1 MDTRY
6 PRHKKLHHPKADARH
21 RKKYKK
27 HKHNP
32 CPHKPRQLDF
42 TTDLQGVF
50 FKHLGRKRHNHWA
63 MRVHWSEVN
72 TDSDGFPMII
82 LRYEVEID
90 ESADGIDWFLSSRH
104 MLSAKDDFDTNHADH
119 LRVFHI
125 HGRLAYRYR
134 VRAIS
139 ANCKAVWSGYYVL
152 GTPDDTPPA
161 PHDVEIHRASHGIRL
176 RWHADVDVEDDE
188 IFNQDIAYFVA
199 ELWNNPDFGPSLD
212 FTALASNDTF
222 TTSAH
227 GMSDGDT
234 VMLQGTVG
242 GPTLPNGVRPWR
254 MYHVD
259 VQSSTT
265 FKLVFAESG
274 TPVNL
279 TTNGDGVVHIGLVRK
294 ARHVHKHHH
303 RFRIDPDDYD
313 EDVKFYGR
321 VRSHSDHRSK
331 SAWIPATAPD
341 GNDDPDATPTGR
353 RPLWH
358 RHGGMTFTIPGRVQQ
373 KLYAVPHRMEDDYII
388 RRVTAAANIA
398 GSGGPTRFDIKVNAG
413 THVFDLITGNEV
425 TLAGGDH
432 DASSKQ
438 VVNAVLSRGDHIRVH
453 CTDVGS
459 SPPRDVTVHVVADR
473 LAPREL
479 SAVDSGGGGGQTLIL
494 LAARGRSQ
502 TTSNLYNID
511 PALASETSIGAIG
524 FAMTALVQD
533 PTTGVVYGATSNNSA
548 SDPKSLVMIDP
559 LTGGG
564 TLVAAFSA
572 GEPMTGFAI
581 SSTGIAYGV
590 QAASGT
596 GFLRVIDLSDGTET
610 DLGAGP
616 GVAAGLAFDDNDVL
630 WAVFNGDAG
639 TVDTTTGTYTT
650 IYNPSFTGDVQGVAF
665 VDGLLWILAKDGT
678 TGGELYTLDITDGST
693 IDIGAFATTN
703 LDALAW
709 VFA

>member
-6 PRHKKLHHPKADARH
+6 PHHKKLHHPKADARH
-21 RKKYKK
+21 RKKYRR

-32 CPHKPRQLDF
+32 CPHGPRQLDSA
-42 TTDLQGVF
+42 TELQGSF
-50 FKHLGRKRHNHWA
+50 FKHPGRKRHNHWNA
-63 MRVHWSEVN
+63 KFRWTEVN
-72 TDSDGFPMII
+72 VDSDGFPLII
-82 LRYEVEID
+82 LRYRVEID
-90 ESADGIDWFLSSRH
+90 YSADGIDWFLASRH
-104 MLSAKDDFDTNHADH
+104 TVSAKDDFDANHADH
-119 LRVFHI
+119 LIVHHI
-125 HGRLAYRYR
+125 HGRLAYRFR
-134 VRAIS
+134 VRAES
-139 ANCKAVWSGYYVL
+139 KDCKADWSGYYLL

-242 GPTLPNGVRPWR
+242 GPTLPNGVRPWK

-259 VQSSTT
+259 VLSSTT
-265 FKLVFAESG
+265 FKLVTAESA
-274 TPVNL
+274 TPINI

-294 ARHVHKHHH
+294 ARHSHRHHH

-373 KLYAVPHRMEDDYII
+373 KLYRVPHRMEDDYLV
-388 RRVTAAANIA
+388 RRVTAVADIA

-413 THVFDLITGNEV
+413 THVFDLINGNEV
-425 TLAGGDH
+425 TLAAGDR

-438 VVNAVLSRGDHIRVH
+438 VVNPLLSRGDHIRVH

-459 SPPRDVTVHVVADR
+459 SAPRDVTVHIVADR

-479 SAVDSGGGGGQTLIL
+479 AAVDSGGGGGQSLIL
-494 LAARGRSQ
+494 VAAKGRSQ
-502 TTSNLYNID
+502 TTSSLFNID

-524 FAMTALVQD
+524 WAMTAIVQD
-533 PTTGVVYGATSNNSA
+533 PTTGVVYGATSNNSTA
-548 SDPKSLVMIDP
+548 DPHSLIMIDP

-564 TLVAAFSA
+564 TLIA
-572 GEPMTGFAI
+572 GFANGQPMPGFAI
-581 SSTGIAYGV
+581 SSTGVAYGV
-590 QAASGT
+590 QGSVT
-596 GFLRVIDLSDGTET
+596 GDVFRLDLTDGSQT
-610 DLGAGP
+610 DLGDGP
-616 GVAAGLAFDDNDVL
+616 GSASALAFDDSDVL
-630 WAVFNGDAG
+630 WYVFNGGAG
-639 TVDTTTGTYTT
+639 TIDLITGTPTLIYTPT
-650 IYNPSFTGDVQGVAF
+650 VTGNVQGATF
-665 VDGLLWILAKDGT
+665 MDGLLWIVAQNGSS
-678 TGGELYTLDITDGST
+678 GAELWTLDISNGTLVDV
-693 IDIGAFATTN
+693 GAFSTTYI
-703 LDALAW
+703 DALGW
-709 VFA
+709 VVA